1 MITEPKRQE
10 RGRRRIE
17 LILDV
22 AEQVID
28 EVGYDAA
35 TTNLIASRADISPGS
50 LYQYFANKE
59 AIAEALTARYVVLL
73 DETHDVVLDPAL
85 ASVSVAEMVDRV
97 VDPLIAFNVD
107 HPAANSLLHG
117 ADVSPALAASTKALH
132 ETLEGRLDTLIAT
145 RLPTVPEPTRALV
158 ATVSMQIFKA
168 LLPTVLDA
176 KPKDRPA
183 VIRELKAALVGYWTS
198 VESQAEDS
206 R

>member
-1 MITEPKRQE
+1 MSTEPKRQE

-22 AEQVID
+22 AEQVFG

-35 TTNLIASRADISPGS
+35 TTNLIAARADISPGS

-59 AIAEALTARYVVLL
+59 AIAEALTDRYVEVLAV
-73 DETHDVVLDPAL
+73 THDLVLDPAL
-85 ASVSVAEMVDRV
+85 ASVPVAEMVDRV
-97 VDPLIAFNVD
+97 VDPLIAFNVA
-107 HPAANSLLHG
+107 HPAAKSLLHG
-117 ADVSPALAASTKALH
+117 ADVSPTLATSTRALH
-132 ETLEGRLDTLIAT
+132 ETLEGRLDTLIEA
-145 RLPTVPEPTRALV
+145 RLPDVPATKRALV
-158 ATVSMQIFKA
+158 ATVSMQIFKG

-183 VIRELKAALVGYWTS
+183 VIQELKGALVGYWTS
-198 VESQAEDS
+198 LEKQGGGN

>member
-1 MITEPKRQE
+1 M
-10 RGRRRIE
+10 E

-22 AEQVID
+22 AEHVFD

-35 TTNLIASRADISPGS
+35 TTNLIATRAEISPGS

-59 AIAEALTARYVVLL
+59 AIAEALTDRYVELL
-73 DETHDVVLDPAL
+73 DATHDVVLDPAL
-85 ASVSVAEMVDRV
+85 TSVSITEMVDRV
-97 VDPLIAFNVD
+97 VDPLIAFNVA

-132 ETLEGRLDTLIAT
+132 ETLEGRLDTLIAAT
-145 RLPTVPEPTRALV
+145 PDVPEPTRALV

-176 KPKDRPA
+176 KLKDRPA
-183 VIRELKAALVGYWTS
+183 VIHELKAALVGYWTS
-198 VESQAEDS
+198 VESSTA
-206 R
+206 